1 MFQLQLRDDNDVLVA
16 YIDNKVRSI
25 SWDWDRIGGCGA
37 CQIQLVEPFDGVL
50 AGSLAEDYSVRAY
63 IDDTLWYSG
72 FIDRVAPSVTG
83 KEETIN
89 TSCLGYVNQLKRI
102 IVKDKT
108 YSGWELSDIIEDI
121 LDNYVVGNS
130 SITSTSPDYDNSGFM
145 ADNLYFNESAYD
157 VISKL
162 ADIAGKMEWG
172 VRADKSFFFKK
183 RNDATT
189 RYYHIKESF
198 SSFQPIRD
206 FNPIITRVYI
216 EGGEG
221 YKNVFSVTNRV
232 SLREVIVSNSSII
245 SQSVGQQYARMF
257 LKENGQI
264 KKSYV
269 AVIPNYNTRIEAT
282 LPIGAAAV
290 NLKIGINHKYDVAS
304 QLYDSGLKYDGGTES
319 FQIEKIK
326 YTLKDDKIDTTLNFG
341 PVPSGL
347 SDELKRLEF
356 LIENERNI

>member
-1 MFQLQLRDDNDVLVA
+1 MFQLQLRDNNDVLVT
-16 YIDNKVRSI
+16 YIHNKIKSI
-25 SWDWDRIGGCGA
+25 SWEWLRIGGCGA
-37 CQIQLVEPFDGVL
+37 CQFQLIEPFDGVI
-50 AGSLAEDYSVRAY
+50 ASSLAEDYSIRAY
-63 IDDTLWYSG
+63 LDGTLWYSG
-72 FIDRVAPSVTG
+72 FIDRVSPNVTG
-83 KEETIN
+83 KEEIIN
-89 TSCLGYVNQLKRI
+89 VSCLGYVNQLKRI
-102 IVKDKT
+102 IVKDKS
-108 YSGWELSDIIEDI
+108 YSGWELSDIAEDV

-145 ADNLYFNESAYD
+145 ADNLYFNENAYE

-172 VRADKSFFFKK
+172 VCANKSFFFKK
-183 RNDATT
+183 RNDTIT
-189 RYYHIKESF
+189 KYYHIKESF

-206 FNPIITRVYI
+206 FNPVITRIYI

-221 YKNVFSVTNRV
+221 YKNIFTVTNRV

-257 LKENGQI
+257 LKENG
-264 KKSYV
+264 KVRKSYV
-269 AVIPNYNTRIEAT
+269 AVIPNYNTRIEAS
-282 LPIGAAAV
+282 LPLGAAAV
-290 NLKIGINHKYDVAS
+290 NLKIGLNHKYDVPG

-326 YTLKDDKIDTTLNFG
+326 YELKDDNFNATLNFG
-341 PVPSGL
+341 PVPQGL

-356 LIENERNI
+356 LISNERNI